1 MDVYFRYGKAN
12 VHAGSFSGS
21 GRPTC
26 REVVP
31 RSNPVGSFHYVE
43 LGGKTVLLTGATGGL
58 GRAIGEALA
67 GRGVTLVLSSRKQE
81 ALEGLAASL
90 PGDHRVAPADLG
102 EEGAAERLAAEA
114 GQVDGLVANAGL
126 PGTGRVESFSPDELK
141 RALRVNLEAPMML
154 ARELAPAMRDRGD
167 GHLVL
172 VSSLSGKAPSPRS
185 AVYAATKF
193 GLRGFALCLRAD
205 LAGTGVG
212 VSLVVPGFIRGAGM
226 FADSGAK
233 PPPGMGTSSP
243 QEVGAA
249 VVKAIERNKVEVAVA
264 PIQTRALAHLGLAS
278 PRIAMRAISGG
289 TASKTADRVAE
300 GQSGKR

>member
-1 MDVYFRYGKAN
+1 M
-12 VHAGSFSGS
+12 
-21 GRPTC
+21 
-26 REVVP
+26 
-31 RSNPVGSFHYVE
+31 E
-43 LGGKTVLLTGATGGL
+43 LDGKTVLLTGATGGL

-67 GRGVTLVLSSRKQE
+67 GRGANLVLSSRKQD
-81 ALEGLAASL
+81 ALDELAGSL
-90 PGDHRVAPADLG
+90 VGEHRVVAADLG
-102 EEGAAERLAAEA
+102 EDGAASRVAVEA
-114 GQVDGLVANAGL
+114 GRVDCLVANAGL
-126 PGTGRVESFSPDELK
+126 PGTGRVESFSPDELN

-154 ARELAPAMRDRGD
+154 ARELSPGMRERGD
-167 GHLVL
+167 GHLVF

-205 LAGTGVG
+205 LSGTGVG
-212 VSLVVPGFIRGAGM
+212 VSIVAPGFIRDAGM

-233 PPPGMGTSSP
+233 PPAGMGTSSP

-249 VVKAIERNKVEVAVA
+249 VVKAIERDKVEVAVA
-264 PIQTRALAHLGLAS
+264 PLQTRALAHLGLAS

-289 TASKTADRVAE
+289 TARKAADRVAE